1 MWQPLDIRR
10 PFTRADALAAGIS
23 PKVLRGS
30 RFRHVFRGV
39 SVAADA
45 PDSPF
50 LRVEAALLL
59 FDGAAFASHRS
70 AARVHGVPLPP
81 HPLEHVSVPTATL
94 RRRPEGIR
102 CHVCSSASVV
112 VVRGLRVSDPRQM
125 FVELAT
131 LLSLVDLVVV
141 GDNLVRRGLC
151 TLAGLV
157 DFCASSEM
165 AGVAAARAAASLVR
179 DRVDSPMETRLRM
192 LIVLA
197 GLPEPEVN
205 ATIRD
210 VDGAAHPA
218 LRPVLAERA
227 GDRGVRRAPPRRARA
242 PVGAR
247 PRPDGRRS
255 TTTAGGCSSSR
266 PGASTASPSERSSG
280 SSRCS
285 PAAASPACRGGPA
298 RRGGRTS
305 VADAPDAP
313 WWPSIASSGGHEGAS
328 CAS

>member
-1 MWQPLDIRR
+1 MEGRARVLRNRGSLAGVEPLDIRR

-45 PDSPF
+45 PDSPV

-94 RRRPEGIR
+94 RRRPDGVR

-165 AGVAAARAAASLVR
+165 AGAAAARAAASLVR

-197 GLPEPEVN
+197 GVPEPEVN
-205 ATIRD
+205 TTIRD
-210 VDGAAHPA
+210 VDGEPIRRYDLSWPSVRVIVEYDGRHPIEREHQWERDLDRREA
-218 LRPVLAERA
+218 IDDDGWRLLVVTSRGIYREPERTVQRIFTVLAGRGLA
-227 GDRGVRRAPPRRARA
+227 GLPRR
-242 PVGAR
+242 
-247 PRPDGRRS
+247 
-255 TTTAGGCSSSR
+255 
-266 PGASTASPSERSSG
+266 PSEAWR
-280 SSRCS
+280 
-285 PAAASPACRGGPA
+285 PHF
-298 RRGGRTS
+298 GR
-305 VADAPDAP
+305 
-313 WWPSIASSGGHEGAS
+313 
-328 CAS
+328 